1 MAFGETLGR
10 VRASYYEDPQGK
22 DAFRAQAY
30 GSMFD
35 VGYAYRQSKQD
46 QAAMAEVAALQR
58 NIAEQQLSMA
68 AQSAADEAAYR
79 NRILMRIADMDNA
92 LKSSMAK
99 LGPRSQVDGA
109 DIAANYQTFRSQLMD
124 DYYNTV
130 ERVSS
135 QGKASAIRRGMD
147 RSTQFTDEQAQ
158 LIAKSTDQLA
168 NIDQA
173 AFDAAINRSKS
184 FSDAINSGRQG
195 TFDEITG
202 VLGKAAE
209 LEGQFV
215 TNNAPSQMTNASST
229 FTNFANNAA
238 TNYADSQSVF
248 GDTMASFNEK
258 IAPDIGYGFGNR
270 AAGPT
275 DTGSGAD
282 ARYLASLEK
291 YAGDNVDALREA
303 AGVNS

>member
-10 VRASYYEDPQGK
+10 VASSYYEDPQGR

-35 VGYAYRQSKQD
+35 MGYAFRQNRQD
-46 QAAMAEVAALQR
+46 QAAMEEIAALQR
-58 NIAEQQLSMA
+58 SIAEQQLSMA
-68 AQSAADEAAYR
+68 AQTAADEAAYR
-79 NRILMRIADMDNA
+79 NRILERIASMDSA

-109 DIAANYQTFRSQLMD
+109 DIAANYQTFRGQLMD

-202 VLGKAAE
+202 VFGKAAE
-209 LEGQFV
+209 LESQFV
-215 TNNAPSQMTNASST
+215 TNNAPTQMSNASST
-229 FTNFANNAA
+229 FTNFADNAA
-238 TNYADSQSVF
+238 KNYADSQSVF

-258 IAPDIGYGFGNR
+258 IAPDFGYGFGNR

-275 DTGSGAD
+275 DVQDAD
-282 ARYLASLEK
+282 RQRE
-291 YAGDNVDALREA
+291 VTALRGALGSERYDEII
-303 AGVNS
+303 AGAKG